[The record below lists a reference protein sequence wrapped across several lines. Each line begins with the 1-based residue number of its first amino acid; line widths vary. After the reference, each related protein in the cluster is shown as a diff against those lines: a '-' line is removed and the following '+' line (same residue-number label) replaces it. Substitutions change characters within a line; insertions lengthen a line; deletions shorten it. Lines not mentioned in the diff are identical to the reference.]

1 MITGFNTDIKHG
13 GKVFHV
19 QTEDKGIN
27 NPKIETLIYVGG
39 QILNSYR
46 FDYSEKIKDGFDE
59 AVITKLMENQHK
71 RIIRDIKTGKYDEE
85 ENHFDN
91 LVSTRSLDEVVF
103 EFLKKSSD
111 NEELDLTIEDEG
123 REFFHNSKVELK
135 VNARKK
141 FSQDPVSKTKVLIKI
156 LSIKHE
162 PALIQEGYTDIKG
175 HFNASFSIPE
185 LSDEIF
191 TLQIEGAHPSLGNS
205 DIKYI
210 IKKGNQ

>member
-19 QTEDKGIN
+19 QTEDKGVN

-46 FDYSEKIKDGFDE
+46 FDYSEKIKDGYDE
-59 AVITKLMENQHK
+59 AIITKLMEDQHK

-85 ENHFDN
+85 EGNFDN
-91 LVSTRSLDEVVF
+91 MVSNRSLDEVVF
-103 EFLKKSSD
+103 EFLKKSAD
-111 NEELDLTIEDEG
+111 NEELDLTIDDEG
-123 REFFHNSKVELK
+123 RDFFHNSKVNLK
-135 VNARKK
+135 VFARKK
-141 FSQDPVSKTKVLIKI
+141 FSQDPVTKSKILIKI
-156 LSIKHE
+156 LSVKLE
-162 PALIQEGYTDIKG
+162 PTIIQEGYTDLNG
-175 HFNASFSIPE
+175 EFNASFSIPE
-185 LSDEIF
+185 LPDGIF
-191 TLQIEGAHPSLGNS
+191 TLQIEGMHPALGNC

>member
-1 MITGFNTDIKHG
+1 MITGFNTDVKHG
-13 GKVFHV
+13 GKVFHI
-19 QTEDKGIN
+19 QTEDKGQN

-46 FDYSEKIKDGFDE
+46 FNYAEKIKDGYDE
-59 AVITKLMENQHK
+59 AVITKLMEDQHK

-85 ENHFDN
+85 DSNFDN
-91 LVSTRSLDEVVF
+91 MVTTRSLDEVVF
-103 EFLKKSSD
+103 EFLKKGTE

-123 REFFHNSKVELK
+123 RDFYHNSKTVVK

-141 FSQDPVSKTKVLIKI
+141 YSQEPVSKVKILIKI
-156 LSIKHE
+156 LSVKNE
-162 PALIQEGYTDIKG
+162 PTLIQEGYTDIKG
-175 HFNASFSIPE
+175 EFNGSFSIPE
-185 LSDEIF
+185 LPEGIF
-191 TLQIEGAHPSLGNS
+191 TLVIEGAHPSLGNS